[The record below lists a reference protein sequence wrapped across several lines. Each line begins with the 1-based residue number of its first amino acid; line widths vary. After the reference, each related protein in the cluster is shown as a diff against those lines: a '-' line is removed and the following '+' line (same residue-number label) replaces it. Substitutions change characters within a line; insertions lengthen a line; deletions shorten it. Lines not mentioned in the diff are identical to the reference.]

1 MTSKQPHP
9 QRCENKMTGDV
20 ITLSKDEYERLAA
33 YRKRVI
39 PYMCPDEAK
48 DWQVFFDLVET
59 RTHSSAAEPAP
70 DLSHI
75 REDRRGCLNCLNPD
89 CPVWQ
94 TADQNC
100 WKSQKEHD
108 AATKQA
114 AREEVIQQFIDFG
127 MSGKCVK
134 TDKAV
139 SCDAICE
146 RDCFV
151 CFAESLRGGDAP

>member
-1 MTSKQPHP
+1 MTQHP
-9 QRCENKMTGDV
+9 KRCETCRHYESGGQWCIQAKTR
-20 ITLSKDEYERLAA
+20 LSQLEIE
-33 YRKRVI
+33 
-39 PYMCPDEAK
+39 
-48 DWQVFFDLVET
+48 LVALVGCAS
-59 RTHSSAAEPAP
+59 HSSATESAP

>member
-1 MTSKQPHP
+1 MTASKQEPH
-9 QRCENKMTGDV
+9 CDHECVCCD
-20 ITLSKDEYERLAA
+20 Y
-33 YRKRVI
+33 
-39 PYMCPDEAK
+39 PDFIAK
-48 DWQVFFDLVET
+48 GGACTSTCSHDT
-59 RTHSSAAEPAP
+59 RSHSSAAEPAP

-134 TDKAV
+134 TDKAEAV

>member
-1 MTSKQPHP
+1 MTDRKQPHP
-9 QRCENKMTGDV
+9 QRCETCKNVDCDLHEQGKGNRNPETGYEWDHHYWYHK
-20 ITLSKDEYERLAA
+20 IIDEVGCAS
-33 YRKRVI
+33 
-39 PYMCPDEAK
+39 
-48 DWQVFFDLVET
+48 
-59 RTHSSAAEPAP
+59 HSSATEPAP

-134 TDKAV
+134 TDKAEAV